1 MTTPRTPFAWRVALL
16 SLGLL
21 AAPLAAAQIALTEA
35 TCATNGSYEDGP
47 PAPTVPNG
55 HVAWPADAPVW
66 EFDLYR
72 PANRTTLNG
81 GGLELRDVAYRGRTV
96 LARASVPVL
105 NVEYDEGPGSCGC
118 FRDWQTEEAPID
130 VGDGAEL
137 VLPCLA
143 QAAPGDVRTACEAN
157 AASPDPGGDV
167 GDFQGVSVEDYG
179 DELVLT
185 AHTMAGWYRYRMK
198 WHFYADGRVWPEFSF
213 AAADAI
219 CTDNGHRHH
228 AYWRLDFDL
237 DGTPANDVVREH
249 AAPGGAG
256 QVFASEAS
264 RVLGGPSDPTYWSVV
279 DGASG
284 IGYEIRPGE
293 PDRRLGVDPFS
304 KTDALVLRY
313 KLDELDDGLSI
324 TGGGCAF
331 AFEPF
336 VNGESLE
343 NQDTVFWIR
352 SGALHSAGSP
362 YECDVV
368 GPMLHP
374 IGFEVATVPGVEGV
388 AFEAARPNPFTGSTT
403 ARFQVERTQPVTAEL
418 YDLAGRRVQVL
429 FDGVAAQGEWQTVR
443 VDGRTLPAGT
453 YVVRVRGETA
463 RGTVR
468 VVLVR

>member
-1 MTTPRTPFAWRVALL
+1 MSRISLAARAALL
-16 SLGLL
+16 CVGLV

-35 TCATNGSYEDGP
+35 SCATNGTFGDGP

-55 HVAWPADAPVW
+55 HIAWPADAPVW

-72 PANRTTLNG
+72 PANRTTVNSS
-81 GGLELRDVAYRGRTV
+81 GLELRDVSYRGRTV
-96 LARASVPVL
+96 LARAGVPVL
-105 NVEYDEGPGSCGC
+105 NVEYDPGPGSCGC

-130 VGDGAEL
+130 IGTAQRT
-137 VLPCLA
+137 LPCFA
-143 QAAPGDVRTACEAN
+143 QATPGDVRTACEAN
-157 AASPDPGGDV
+157 GPSNPTPGGDV
-167 GDFQGVSVEDYG
+167 GDFHGISVEDYG

-185 AHTMAGWYRYRMK
+185 AHTMAVWYRYRMK
-198 WHFYADGRVWPEFSF
+198 WHFYADGRIWPEFSF
-213 AAADAI
+213 AAVDAV
-219 CTDNGHRHH
+219 CTENGHRHH

-237 DGTPANDVVREH
+237 DGTPTDDVVREH
-249 AAPGGAG
+249 AAPGDAG
-256 QVFASEAS
+256 QPFTSEAS
-264 RVLGGPSDPTYWSVV
+264 RVLGGPSDLTFWSVV

-284 IGYEIRPGE
+284 IGYEIRPGDE
-293 PDRRLGVDPFS
+293 DRRLAVDPFS

-313 KLDELDDGLSI
+313 QLGELDDGLTVS
-324 TGGGCAF
+324 GGGCAF

-336 VNGESLE
+336 VDGESIE

-352 SGALHSAGSP
+352 SGALHEAGNP
-362 YECDVV
+362 FECDVV

-374 IGFEVATVPGVEGV
+374 IGFELATTPGVEGV
-388 AFEAARPNPFTGSTT
+388 VFEAARPNPFSGSTA
-403 ARFQVERTQPVTAEL
+403 ARFRVERTQPVTAAL

-463 RGTVR
+463 RGTTR